1 MDWDLNALEFK
12 AELRKEHRELYKQ
25 AIDKWGEDAQIAMV
39 FEECSELMVVLS
51 HARRSLKHHNI
62 DRGDIITEIADVSLM
77 LEQLCF
83 ILNVSPAEWFSA
95 RENKLKRL
103 RSRLNTK

>member
-1 MDWDLNALEFK
+1 MRWDLDPIKFNR
-12 AELRKEHRELYKQ
+12 ELREEHRNLYKQ
-25 AIDKWGEDAQIAMV
+25 AVDRWGEDAQISMV

-51 HARRSLKHHNI
+51 HARRSLKHHTI
-62 DRGDIITEIADVSLM
+62 DREGIISEIADVSLV

-83 ILNVSPAEWFSA
+83 ILKVSPAEWFTA

-103 RSRLNTK
+103 KERLTK